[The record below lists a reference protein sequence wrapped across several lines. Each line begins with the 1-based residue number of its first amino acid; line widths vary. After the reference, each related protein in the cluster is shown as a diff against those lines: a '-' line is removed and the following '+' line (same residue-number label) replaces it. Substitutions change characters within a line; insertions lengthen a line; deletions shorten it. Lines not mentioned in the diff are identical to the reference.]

1 MMLRKVKWKI
11 LMSLIQNNHN
21 LYKTMKGIDNF
32 ELIKPLLKFPNDD
45 IYYHLQILR
54 RGKDHPELPAANR
67 VIKSYFICS
76 LESLDYVEQ
85 EIKDLCKF
93 FGARAYINLA
103 PKSIKKTTML
113 QLKYLAE
120 RAYIGDFKKIWKS
133 WNTCAGEIKGEEPR
147 WIVDIDAK
155 TYDEIFYIPKIS
167 KEISDFIEK
176 CEPDTS
182 PLFKVITEI
191 PTKTGCHLIT
201 TPFNLQQFKE
211 KYPDIDVHKNNPTLL
226 YCL

>member
-1 MMLRKVKWKI
+1 M
-11 LMSLIQNNHN
+11 
-21 LYKTMKGIDNF
+21 IDNF
-32 ELIKPLLKFPNDD
+32 ELIKPLLTFHNDD

-54 RGKDHPELPAANR
+54 RGKDHPDLPAANR
-67 VIKSYFICS
+67 MIKAYFICS

-120 RAYIGDFKKIWKS
+120 RVYIGDFKKIWKS

-147 WIVDIDAK
+147 WIVDIDGP
-155 TYDEIFYIPKIS
+155 TNG
-167 KEISDFIEK
+167 EISEFIEYQ
-176 CEPDTS
+176 CEPIVRNFNGYITS
-182 PLFKVITEI
+182 KIIEYI
-191 PTKTGCHLIT
+191 PTKNGYHIIT

>member
-1 MMLRKVKWKI
+1 M
-11 LMSLIQNNHN
+11 
-21 LYKTMKGIDNF
+21 IDNF
-32 ELIKPLLKFPNDD
+32 ELIKPLLTFPNDD

-67 VIKSYFICS
+67 MIKSYFICS
-76 LESLDYVEQ
+76 LEGLDYVEQ

-93 FGARAYINLA
+93 FGARAYINPT

-120 RAYIGDFKKIWKS
+120 RAYMGDFKKIWKS

-147 WIVDIDAK
+147 WIVDIDRQLSEEEYDKFLKYLTYLEPIGNKFVAK
-155 TYDEIFYIPKIS
+155 
-167 KEISDFIEK
+167 
-176 CEPDTS
+176 
-182 PLFKVITEI
+182 I
-191 PTKTGCHLIT
+191 PTKSGFHLIT
-201 TPFNLQQFKE
+201 TPFNIKQFKE
-211 KYPDIDVHKNNPTLL
+211 QCSDIDVHKNNPTLL

>member
-1 MMLRKVKWKI
+1 MINNFKI
-11 LMSLIQNNHN
+11 
-21 LYKTMKGIDNF
+21 
-32 ELIKPLLKFPNDD
+32 IKPLLEFPNDD

-67 VIKSYFICS
+67 VIKAYFICS
-76 LESLDYVEQ
+76 LENLDYVED
-85 EIKDLCKF
+85 EIKKLCEF

-113 QLKYLAE
+113 QLKYLAQ
-120 RAYIGDFKKIWKS
+120 RAYEGDFKKIWKS

-147 WIVDIDAK
+147 WVVDIDDGNLK
-155 TYDEIFYIPKIS
+155 WNYIMDDI
-167 KEISDFIEK
+167 DTL
-176 CEPDTS
+176 EPYSIDT
-182 PLFKVITEI
+182 KYITNI
-191 PTKTGCHLIT
+191 PTKSGWHIIT

>member
-1 MMLRKVKWKI
+1 M
-11 LMSLIQNNHN
+11 
-21 LYKTMKGIDNF
+21 IDNF
-32 ELIKPLLKFPNDD
+32 ELIKPLLTFPNDD

-54 RGKDHPELPAANR
+54 RGKDHHELPAANR
-67 VIKSYFICS
+67 VIKAYFICS

-120 RAYIGDFKKIWKS
+120 RAYIGDYKKIWKS

-147 WIVDIDAK
+147 WIVDVDDTNTDFTKLMDMSIATYEPIK
-155 TYDEIFYIPKIS
+155 YDEQGKYCS
-167 KEISDFIEK
+167 
-176 CEPDTS
+176 
-182 PLFKVITEI
+182 KVIATI
-191 PTKTGCHLIT
+191 PTKSGYHLIA
-201 TPFNLQQFKE
+201 TPFNLQQFKKE
-211 KYPDIDVHKNNPTLL
+211 YPDIDVHKNNPTLL

>member
-1 MMLRKVKWKI
+1 M
-11 LMSLIQNNHN
+11 
-21 LYKTMKGIDNF
+21 IDNF
-32 ELIKPLLKFPNDD
+32 EIIKPYLVFPNDD

-76 LESLDYVEQ
+76 LESLDYVED
-85 EIKDLCKF
+85 EIKKLCEF

-113 QLKYLAE
+113 QLKYLAQ
-120 RAYIGDFKKIWKS
+120 RAYEGDFKKIWKS

-147 WIVDIDAK
+147 WVVDIDNSNIK
-155 TYDEIFYIPKIS
+155 WNHVMDDIDTLEPYGMDTKYI
-167 KEISDFIEK
+167 
-176 CEPDTS
+176 TN
-182 PLFKVITEI
+182 I
-191 PTKTGCHLIT
+191 PTKSGWHIIT

>member
-1 MMLRKVKWKI
+1 M
-11 LMSLIQNNHN
+11 
-21 LYKTMKGIDNF
+21 IDNF
-32 ELIKPLLKFPNDD
+32 ELIKSLLEFPNDD

-67 VIKSYFICS
+67 VIKPYFICS
-76 LESLDYVEQ
+76 LESLDYVKD
-85 EIKDLCKF
+85 EIKKLCEF

-113 QLKYLAE
+113 QLKYLAQ
-120 RAYIGDFKKIWKS
+120 RAYEGDFKKIWKS

-147 WIVDIDAK
+147 WVVDLDNYTESQLFLIITGIESNIYK
-155 TYDEIFYIPKIS
+155 T
-167 KEISDFIEK
+167 
-176 CEPDTS
+176 
-182 PLFKVITEI
+182 I
-191 PTKTGCHLIT
+191 PTKSGYHLIT
-201 TPFNLQQFKE
+201 APFNLQQFKE

>member
-1 MMLRKVKWKI
+1 M
-11 LMSLIQNNHN
+11 
-21 LYKTMKGIDNF
+21 IDNF
-32 ELIKPLLKFPNDD
+32 ELIKPLLTFPNDD

-67 VIKSYFICS
+67 MIKSYFICS
-76 LESLDYVEQ
+76 LEGLDYVEQ

-113 QLKYLAE
+113 QLKYLAQ
-120 RAYIGDFKKIWKS
+120 RAYEGDFKKIWKS

-147 WIVDIDAK
+147 WIVDIDDINTK
-155 TYDEIFYIPKIS
+155 LVPIV
-167 KEISDFIEK
+167 DFIDSIEPLVEEK
-176 CEPDTS
+176 
-182 PLFKVITEI
+182 FIARI
-191 PTKTGCHLIT
+191 PTKSGYHLIT

>member
-1 MMLRKVKWKI
+1 M
-11 LMSLIQNNHN
+11 
-21 LYKTMKGIDNF
+21 IDNF
-32 ELIKPLLKFPNDD
+32 ELIKPLLTFYNAD

-67 VIKSYFICS
+67 MIKAYFICS

-85 EIKDLCKF
+85 EIKGLCKF

-120 RAYIGDFKKIWKS
+120 RAYIGDYKKIWKS

-147 WIVDIDAK
+147 WVVDVDDCDFRK
-155 TYDEIFYIPKIS
+155 GLDEIETFID
-167 KEISDFIEK
+167 KE
-176 CEPDTS
+176 CEPHTLLHN
-182 PLFKVITEI
+182 PLKVAKVIAEI
-191 PTKTGCHLIT
+191 PTKSGYHLIT

>member
-1 MMLRKVKWKI
+1 M
-11 LMSLIQNNHN
+11 
-21 LYKTMKGIDNF
+21 IDNF
-32 ELIKPLLKFPNDD
+32 KLIKPLLEFPNDD

-76 LESLDYVEQ
+76 LESLDYVED
-85 EIKDLCKF
+85 EIKKLCEF
-93 FGARAYINLA
+93 FEARAYINLA

-113 QLKYLAE
+113 QLKYLAQ
-120 RAYIGDFKKIWKS
+120 RAYEGDFKKIWKS
-133 WNTCAGEIKGEEPR
+133 WNTCAGEIKGEKSR
-147 WIVDIDAK
+147 WVVDIDNTTNSVFDKK
-155 TYDEIFYIPKIS
+155 TKEVMNYIHHIEP
-167 KEISDFIEK
+167 EDFNR
-176 CEPDTS
+176 TQAA
-182 PLFKVITEI
+182 I
-191 PTKTGCHLIT
+191 PTKSGYHLIT

>member
-1 MMLRKVKWKI
+1 M
-11 LMSLIQNNHN
+11 
-21 LYKTMKGIDNF
+21 IDNF
-32 ELIKPLLKFPNDD
+32 ELIKSLLTFPNDD

-67 VIKSYFICS
+67 VIKSYFIIDIND
-76 LESLDYVEQ
+76 LDFYEQ
-85 EIKDLCKF
+85 EIKSLCKL

-113 QLKYLAE
+113 QIKYLAE

-147 WIVDIDAK
+147 WIVDVDAK
-155 TYDEIFYIPKIS
+155 TYDEIFYISKTS
-167 KEISDFIEK
+167 KEISDFINYK
-176 CEPDTS
+176 CDPIRVINGQNIS
-182 PLFKVITEI
+182 KVVIDI
-191 PTKTGCHLIT
+191 PTKSGIHLIT

-226 YCL
+226 YVI

>member
-1 MMLRKVKWKI
+1 MV
-11 LMSLIQNNHN
+11 
-21 LYKTMKGIDNF
+21 DNF
-32 ELIKPLLKFPNDD
+32 ELIKSLLEFPNTD

-67 VIKSYFICS
+67 MIKAYFICS
-76 LESLDYVEQ
+76 LESLDYVED
-85 EIKDLCKF
+85 EIKKLCEF

-103 PKSIKKTTML
+103 PKSIRKTTML
-113 QLKYLAE
+113 QLKYLAQ
-120 RAYIGDFKKIWKS
+120 RAYEGDFQKIWKS

-147 WIVDIDAK
+147 WVVDIDHNVDNPNLEPAWGA
-155 TYDEIFYIPKIS
+155 IA
-167 KEISDFIEK
+167 DFIDKE
-176 CEPDTS
+176 CEPHTLLHN
-182 PLFKVITEI
+182 PLRVAKVITDI
-191 PTKTGCHLIT
+191 PTKNGYHLIT

>member
-1 MMLRKVKWKI
+1 M
-11 LMSLIQNNHN
+11 
-21 LYKTMKGIDNF
+21 IDNF
-32 ELIKPLLKFPNDD
+32 KLIKSLLEFPNDD

-76 LESLDYVEQ
+76 LESLDYVED
-85 EIKDLCKF
+85 EIKKLCEF
-93 FGARAYINLA
+93 FGARAYINLT

-113 QLKYLAE
+113 QLKYLAQ
-120 RAYIGDFKKIWKS
+120 RAYEGDFKKIWKS
-133 WNTCAGEIKGEEPR
+133 WNTCAGEIKGEKSR
-147 WIVDIDAK
+147 WVVDIDNTTNSVFDKK
-155 TYDEIFYIPKIS
+155 TKEVMNYIHHIEP
-167 KEISDFIEK
+167 EDFNR
-176 CEPDTS
+176 TQA
-182 PLFKVITEI
+182 VI
-191 PTKTGCHLIT
+191 PTKSGYHLIT

>member
-1 MMLRKVKWKI
+1 M
-11 LMSLIQNNHN
+11 
-21 LYKTMKGIDNF
+21 IDNF

-67 VIKSYFICS
+67 MIKAYFICS

-113 QLKYLAE
+113 QIKYLAQ
-120 RAYIGDFKKIWKS
+120 RAYEGDFKKIWKS
-133 WNTCAGEIKGEEPR
+133 WNTCAGEIKGEKPR
-147 WIVDIDAK
+147 WVVDIDDNSDNYPIK
-155 TYDEIFYIPKIS
+155 DKVYNIETFIDKI
-167 KEISDFIEK
+167 
-176 CEPDTS
+176 CEPRDVY
-182 PLFKVITEI
+182 PHRGAKVIINI
-191 PTKTGCHLIT
+191 PTKSGYHLIT

-211 KYPDIDVHKNNPTLL
+211 EYPDIDVHKNNPTLL